1 MPAAITIIVPMI
13 NGQLIDEPIYTAVG
27 PSAPPIMLTS
37 MTYHLIEY
45 AYHQAFFVIAFYIP
59 FFLF

>member
-1 MPAAITIIVPMI
+1 MI